1 MTSNRIITGIG
12 ILLLLV
18 APAWA
23 YIETPTGVDVQVS
36 YTEPTTTEGGAPL
49 TTLQKTTIYWKLD
62 AGAETALTMLAAL
75 GTGGAAITKTISVPL
90 AACTAGTVSVQ
101 VTASNTFG
109 ESVRTPAVTL
119 AVARVQGC
127 KPGLPT
133 NLLVK

>member
-1 MTSNRIITGIG
+1 MV
-12 ILLLLV
+12 LLFLGLTT
-18 APAWA
+18 PAWA

-49 TTLQKTTIYWKLD
+49 TNLQKTTIYWKLD
-62 AGAETALTMLAAL
+62 AGAESAVDVLAAL

-101 VTASNTFG
+101 ATASNTFG

-127 KPGLPT
+127 KPSTAT